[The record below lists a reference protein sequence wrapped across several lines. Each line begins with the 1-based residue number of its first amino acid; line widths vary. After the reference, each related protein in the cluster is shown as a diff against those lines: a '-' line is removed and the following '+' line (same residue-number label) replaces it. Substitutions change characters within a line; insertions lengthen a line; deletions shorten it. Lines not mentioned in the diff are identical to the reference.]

1 MYINLCTIDWA
12 AVSAI
17 ASLLM
22 VIATFITLR
31 QNKGQLNQMKKQWSE
46 ERRARLEFSIVFIN
60 QYIMLKVENVGIDR
74 AKDIKLSFNK
84 EFLDLVYINSC
95 KKHLKLTSSKK
106 ISLHSCKSYYS
117 LISTTYSDKGRTFK
131 SPGLPAQHF
140 SAEEIEANNDKLA
153 NTPLRISASYLDKN
167 NQKHEINE
175 VLYINDF
182 MESIVVDDSI

>member
-74 AKDIKLSFNK
+74 AKDI
-84 EFLDLVYINSC
+84 
-95 KKHLKLTSSKK
+95 
-106 ISLHSCKSYYS
+106 
-117 LISTTYSDKGRTFK
+117 
-131 SPGLPAQHF
+131 
-140 SAEEIEANNDKLA
+140 
-153 NTPLRISASYLDKN
+153 
-167 NQKHEINE
+167 
-175 VLYINDF
+175 
-182 MESIVVDDSI
+182 